1 MALVHQEGERLQALG
16 QRDVDDVSGLRH
28 EHCPLR
34 LQAAPQLVLGQAGV
48 GVKPG
53 VVQALKAHG
62 AGHLRSSP
70 KDLTILGLCVRG
82 LGYDSLSESARAA
95 GARKGPKNHMPA
107 HMSPQKNAKA
117 KAPGRQPPPLGG
129 AVAIVGVTAAV
140 YLGGVAVFSNV
151 FMPQTRLN
159 GQDVSLMPGADAARA
174 GRGPALLL
182 LLPRDRRRP

>member
-28 EHCPLR
+28 EHRPLR
-34 LQAAPQLVLGQAGV
+34 LQAAPQLVLGQASV

-53 VVQALKAHG
+53 VVQALEAHG

-82 LGYDSLSESARAA
+82 LGYDSLNESTRAA

-107 HMSPQKNAKA
+107 HMSPQKSAKA
-117 KAPGRQPPPLGG
+117 KAPRGG
-129 AVAIVGVTAAV
+129 SRRLWVVPVAIVGVTAAV
-140 YLGGVAVFSNV
+140 YLGGVAPSSATSSC
-151 FMPQTRLN
+151 PR
-159 GQDVSLMPGADAARA
+159 
-174 GRGPALLL
+174 PA
-182 LLPRDRRRP
+182 